1 MKSEPA
7 NESPSHSSI
16 PAVALVGNPNTGKS
30 SIFNAL
36 CGMNTRIGN
45 FPGVTVEKKIG
56 KLVDSSGEIS
66 VIDLPG
72 TYSLSARSIDEQVS
86 VEVLLGVQADIPKLA
101 GVIVIVDATNLDR
114 NLYLFSQIRDMQ
126 LPMLLVLNM
135 WDRVEQQGMEIDL
148 EAVRRQIDVP
158 IVTTSASK
166 RIGIDELKLAVRR
179 LVESPRPEKL
189 ELFPAAFLE
198 QTEKIRNELEKTGR
212 SQVPDYIVRRALLD
226 VGGTFEKEFVSRYGV
241 AFQDVLQ
248 QARDQ
253 LAEKNCKV
261 PAIETRVR
269 YAWIRKQL
277 NGLVQR
283 NEKDGLSFSDR
294 LDRVLTHRFFGLLI
308 FTVLMLLIFQA
319 IYSWYEP
326 MKVAIE
332 FVLNG
337 AVSSIEGMMPPG
349 ALRSLLVDGIF
360 AGLGAVLVFL
370 PQIMLLFGF
379 IAIMEDCGYMAR
391 AAFVMD
397 KIMTKVGLSGK
408 SFLPLMS
415 SFACAVPGIMAT
427 RVIENWRDRM
437 VTILIAPLM
446 SCSAR
451 LPVYFLLVSAFV
463 PNKSYLGGWLG
474 LQTIVLFGMHI
485 LGAVVAIP
493 IAAILKKWFFP
504 GEIAPFVMELPTY
517 KWPSLRVILHRVWE
531 RAWAFLQSAGTLILC
546 TTIVIWAAGYFPGD
560 HTRLNDLTRQNE
572 TIQQKI
578 EQSELQAS
586 ETSNAANDELRSR
599 SAMLVAELNT
609 ERSRLI
615 ESSFLGRAG
624 KWIEPIVRPLGWD
637 WRIGVG
643 VIASFPARE
652 VVVATLG
659 TIYSLGAEA
668 ADSDDGDSPLTGA
681 LVAAKWP
688 DGRPVYT
695 LPVALSIMVFFA
707 LCAQCGATLMVIRRE
722 TNSWR
727 WPIFT
732 FVYMT
737 TLAYIGAFIVSQ
749 AATRLGW

>member
-1 MKSEPA
+1 MKSDQA
-7 NESPSHSSI
+7 DDALATSSI
-16 PAVALVGNPNTGKS
+16 PAIALVGNPNTGKS

-56 KLVDSSGEIS
+56 KLIDSSGEIS
-66 VIDLPG
+66 IIDLPG

-86 VEVLLGVQADIPKLA
+86 VEVLLGVQADVPKLA
-101 GVIVIVDATNLDR
+101 GVVVIVDATNLER

-126 LPMLLVLNM
+126 LPMILVLNM

-148 EAVRRQIDVP
+148 EAVRKQIDVP
-158 IVTTSASK
+158 IVTTSANK
-166 RIGIDELKLAVRR
+166 RLGIDELKVAVRR

-189 ELFPAAFLE
+189 ELFPPDFLE
-198 QTEKIRNELEKTGR
+198 QSQIIRTALEQSGKAH
-212 SQVPDYIVRRALLD
+212 VPDYIIRRALLD
-226 VGGTFEKEFVSRYGV
+226 LGGSFEKEFVSHYG
-241 AFQDVLQ
+241 ASFQNVLHD
-248 QARDQ
+248 ARQ
-253 LAEKNCKV
+253 KLAEQNCKV

-283 NEKDGLSFSDR
+283 NEKNGLSFSDR
-294 LDRVLTHRFFGLLI
+294 LDRVLTHRVFGLVI

-332 FVLNG
+332 FALNA
-337 AVSSIEGMMPPG
+337 AVSSVEGLMPPG
-349 ALRSLLVDGIF
+349 ALRSLLVDGVF

-463 PNKSYLGGWLG
+463 PNKSFLGGWLG
-474 LQTIVLFGMHI
+474 LQTMVLFGMHM
-485 LGAVVAIP
+485 LGAIVAIP
-493 IAAILKKWFFP
+493 VAAILKKWFFP

-546 TTIVIWAAGYFPGD
+546 TTILIWAAGYFPSD
-560 HTRLNDLTRQNE
+560 HSHLNDLTRQNE
-572 TIQQKI
+572 AIQK
-578 EQSELQAS
+578 QSDQMATPSLEGATAS
-586 ETSNAANDELRSR
+586 VDELRSR
-599 SAMLVAELNT
+599 STTLVTQLNT

-624 KWIEPIVRPLGWD
+624 KWIEPTVRPLGWD

-668 ADSDDGDSPLTGA
+668 AESNDGESPLTGA

-737 TLAYIGAFIVSQ
+737 TLAYIGAFVVSQ
-749 AATRLGW
+749 ATTGLGW